1 VTAAREAADVL
12 GPWVRG
18 ESAVVLGFSPS
29 FHPIARPIMRRV
41 MEEKPDVQVSVR
53 HLHPSDRLVELKGGL
68 IDAEL
73 MLPPPPVDPDVVVA
87 TVFHSPAT
95 SCSRTATARGRG
107 CDPIRRHRRRDI
119 PGPAPERL

>member
-1 VTAAREAADVL
+1 V
-12 GPWVRG
+12 VRG

-87 TVFHSPAT
+87 TVFHSPRYVLLPDRHPLAARLRSNSTT
-95 SCSRTATARGRG
+95 SPARHSRAGTRASLRSG
-107 CDPIRRHRRRDI
+107 PPK
-119 PGPAPERL
+119 PG